1 MESGF
6 YSFFKAIYYFVMFGL
21 ILAATYY
28 VTKFLASRGLNQS
41 KTKTMKLLETMPLG
55 ADKSLHL
62 VKVGGQYYLIG
73 SASKNLFLVSE
84 LDQEKLFS
92 EQMQNSYN
100 LNDIEIENYEDGLE
114 GKDFG
119 SYLGSM
125 KGNLKKLKSMVRGNN
140 GDEI

>member
-1 MESGF
+1 MESGI
-6 YSFFKAIYYFVMFGL
+6 YGFFKAIYYFVMFGL

-28 VTKFLASRGLNQS
+28 VTKFLAGRGLNQS
-41 KTKTMKLLETMPLG
+41 KTKTMKLMETMPLG

-84 LDQEKLFS
+84 IDQEKLFA
-92 EQMQNSYN
+92 EQMNNTYE
-100 LNDIEIENYEDGLE
+100 LNDIEIENYEDSLE

-119 SYLGSM
+119 SYLSSM

-140 GDEI
+140 SDEK